1 MESTLF
7 YSPRFLDVNNF
18 PKKAF
23 NGLCHQCPNSAH
35 NIIII
40 VIQLF
45 RERISEKVHATIAK
59 SIVGS
64 FDEFTV
70 LQRNLKEWHKR
81 PWTYVCEC

>member
-7 YSPRFLDVNNF
+7 YSPRFLDVNNS

-40 VIQLF
+40 VIYNQAKKWTSVNTFTPQLPGT
-45 RERISEKVHATIAK
+45 SHVTDT
-59 SIVGS
+59 SLGTS
-64 FDEFTV
+64 MT
-70 LQRNLKEWHKR
+70 
-81 PWTYVCEC
+81 